1 MAIKFG
7 LTNTGYIAPTYAEW
21 LDDVED
27 DFRSR
32 FGDDIAITSNSN
44 FGILARILAWR
55 LTEISQQMEQVY
67 YSGFYSTA
75 NDSALDRLGANIG
88 VPRKVARPAHTDIK
102 IQTDGEY
109 LIQAGEQFETDDGI
123 VFDLTQDVVTT
134 QSTDGNWYG
143 TGTLESEETG
153 TMNNVEANTITVISN
168 PDDNVVSVTN
178 PKNVSDGQDDE
189 DDESYRNRLIMEN
202 TAKPGPTENG
212 IKSALSNLTGVR
224 EVSIVSNDT
233 DKVDS
238 YGNLPESI
246 HIYILGGNGQDIA
259 NTLIDCLPAGCVLN
273 GSQAVN
279 AIDMSGNEKT
289 IKFDFA
295 TDKPIYVKVNIQTN
309 DQWNADSGASQIK
322 EQIAQAISNL
332 NMGQKVFLTK
342 MYPIVYNI
350 DGVDE
355 ATISIGTSKSNLSS
369 SDITVE
375 RFEAP
380 SCDLQNIEVIV
391 NGQ

>member
-168 PDDNVVSVTN
+168 PDDNVLSVNN
-178 PKNVSDGQDDE
+178 PENVSDGQDDE

-246 HIYILGGNGQDIA
+246 HIYLLGGNGQDIA

-279 AIDMSGNEKT
+279 ATDMSGNEKT

-369 SDITVE
+369 SNITVE

-380 SCDLQNIEVIV
+380 SCDLQNIEVVV

>member
-7 LTNTGYIAPTYAEW
+7 LTNAGYIAPTYAEW

-168 PDDNVVSVTN
+168 PDDNILSVTN
-178 PKNVSDGQDDE
+178 PENVSDGQDDE
-189 DDESYRNRLIMEN
+189 DDESYRHRLIMEN
-202 TAKPGPTENG
+202 VAKTGPTENG

-233 DKVDS
+233 DTVDS
-238 YGNLPESI
+238 YGNLPESV
-246 HIYILGGNGQDIA
+246 HIYVLGGNEQDIA

-273 GSQAVN
+273 GSQAVD
-279 AIDMSGNEKT
+279 AIDTSGNKGT

-295 TDKPIYVKVNIQTN
+295 TDKPIYVKVNVQTN
-309 DQWNADSGASQIK
+309 DQWNADSGASQIE
-322 EQIAQAISNL
+322 EQIAQAISSL
-332 NMGQKVFLTK
+332 NMGQTVFLTK

-355 ATISIGTSKSNLSS
+355 VTISIGTSKSNLSS

-380 SCDLQNIEVIV
+380 SCDLQNIEVVV

>member
-123 VFDLTQDVVTT
+123 VFDLTQDVVTA

-168 PDDNVVSVTN
+168 PDDNILSVTN
-178 PKNVSDGQDDE
+178 PENVGDGQDDE

-233 DKVDS
+233 DAVDS

-246 HIYILGGNGQDIA
+246 HIYVLGGNGQDIA

-279 AIDMSGNEKT
+279 ATDMSGNEKT

-295 TDKPIYVKVNIQTN
+295 TDKPIYVKVDIKTN
-309 DQWNADSGASQIK
+309 DQWNADSGASQIE
-322 EQIAQAISNL
+322 EQIAQAISSL
-332 NMGQKVFLTK
+332 NMGQTVFLTK
-342 MYPIVYNI
+342 MYPIVYNV

-380 SCDLQNIEVIV
+380 SCDLQNIEVVV

>member
-109 LIQAGEQFETDDGI
+109 LVQAGEQFETDDGI
-123 VFDLTQDVVTT
+123 IFDLTQDVVTT

-168 PDDNVVSVTN
+168 PDDNVLSVTN
-178 PKNVSDGQDDE
+178 PENVSDGQDDE

-202 TAKPGPTENG
+202 VAKPGPTENG

-224 EVSIVSNDT
+224 EVSIVSNGT

-238 YGNLPESI
+238 YGNLPESV
-246 HIYILGGNGQDIA
+246 HIYLLGGNGQDIA

-279 AIDMSGNEKT
+279 AIDMSGNKKT

-295 TDKPIYVKVNIQTN
+295 TDKPIYVKVNVQTN
-309 DQWNADSGASQIK
+309 GQWNADSGASQIK

-332 NMGQKVFLTK
+332 NMGQTVFLTK

>member
-7 LTNTGYIAPTYAEW
+7 LTNTGYIAPTYSEW

-67 YSGFYSTA
+67 YSSFYSTA
-75 NDSALDRLGANIG
+75 TDSALDRLGANIG

-102 IQTDGEY
+102 IQTDGQY
-109 LIQAGEQFETDDGI
+109 LIQAGEQFETEDGI

-143 TGTLESEETG
+143 IGTVESEETG

-168 PDDNVVSVTN
+168 PDDNILSVTN
-178 PKNVSDGQDDE
+178 PEKASDGQDDE

-202 TAKPGPTENG
+202 AAKPGPTENG
-212 IKSALSNLTGVR
+212 IKSALSNLAGVR

-233 DKVDS
+233 DTVDS

-246 HIYILGGNGQDIA
+246 HIYVLGGNGQDIA
-259 NTLIDCLPAGCVLN
+259 NTLVDCLPAGCVLN

-279 AIDMSGNEKT
+279 ATDVSGNEKT

-295 TDKPIYVKVNIQTN
+295 TDKPIYVKVNVQTN

-322 EQIAQAISNL
+322 EQIAQAISSL

-342 MYPIVYNI
+342 LYPIVYSIN
-350 DGVDE
+350 GVDE
-355 ATISIGTSKSNLSS
+355 ATISIGTSKDDLSS

-380 SCDLQNIEVIV
+380 SCDLQNIEVVV

>member
-109 LIQAGEQFETDDGI
+109 LVQAGEQFETEDGI
-123 VFDLTQDVVTT
+123 VFNLTQDVVTT

-168 PDDNVVSVTN
+168 PDDNILSVTN
-178 PKNVSDGQDDE
+178 PENVSDGQDDE

-212 IKSALSNLTGVR
+212 IKSALLNLAGVR
-224 EVSIVSNDT
+224 EVGIVSNDT

-246 HIYILGGNGQDIA
+246 HIYLLGGNSQDIA
-259 NTLIDCLPAGCVLN
+259 DTLVNYLPAGCVLN
-273 GSQAVN
+273 GTQVVDAVD
-279 AIDMSGNEKT
+279 ISGNKRT

-295 TDKPIYVKVNIQTN
+295 TDKPVYVKVNVQTN
-309 DQWNADSGASQIK
+309 GQWNSDSGADQIK
-322 EQIAQAISNL
+322 EQISQAISSL
-332 NMGQKVFLTK
+332 DMGQTVFLTR

-355 ATISIGTSKSNLSS
+355 ATIDIGTSKDNLSS
-369 SDITVE
+369 NNITVE

-380 SCDLQNIEVIV
+380 SCDLQNIEVVV

>member
-32 FGDDIAITSNSN
+32 FGDDIALTSNSN

-75 NDSALDRLGANIG
+75 NGSALDRLGANIG

-102 IQTDGEY
+102 IKTDGQY
-109 LIQAGEQFETDDGI
+109 LIQAGEQFETEDGI
-123 VFDLTQDVVTT
+123 VFDLTQDVVTA

-143 TGTLESEETG
+143 TGTVESEEKG

-168 PDDNVVSVTN
+168 PDDNVLSVTN
-178 PKNVSDGQDDE
+178 PEKASDGQDDE

-212 IKSALSNLTGVR
+212 IKSALSNLTGVH

-233 DKVDS
+233 DTVDS
-238 YGNLPESI
+238 YGNLPESV
-246 HIYILGGNGQDIA
+246 HIYVLGGNRQDIA
-259 NTLIDCLPAGCVLN
+259 NTLINRLPAGCVLN

-279 AIDMSGNEKT
+279 ATDISGNQKT

-295 TDKPIYVKVNIQTN
+295 KDKPIYVKANVKTN
-309 DQWNADSGASQIK
+309 DKWNADSGASQI
-322 EQIAQAISNL
+322 QQQVAQFISSL
-332 NMGQKVFLTK
+332 DMGQTVFLTK
-342 MYPIVYNI
+342 MYPIVYSI

-355 ATISIGTSKSNLSS
+355 ATISIGTSQSNLSS

-380 SCDLQNIEVIV
+380 SCDLQNIEVVV

>member
-7 LTNTGYIAPTYAEW
+7 LTNRGYIAPTFAEW
-21 LDDVED
+21 LDDIED

-32 FGDDIAITSNSN
+32 FGDDIVITSNSN
-44 FGILARILAWR
+44 FGILARIFAWR
-55 LTEISQQMEQVY
+55 LTEISQQMEYVY
-67 YSGFYSTA
+67 NSGFYSTA
-75 NDSALDRLGANIG
+75 MDSALDRLGANIG

-102 IQTDGEY
+102 IQTDGQY

-123 VFDLTQDVVTT
+123 VFDLTQDVVTA

-168 PDDNVVSVTN
+168 PDDNILSVTN
-178 PKNVSDGQDDE
+178 PENASDGQDDE

-233 DKVDS
+233 DHVDM
-238 YGNLPESI
+238 YGNLPESV
-246 HIYILGGNGQDIA
+246 HIYILGGNKQDIA
-259 NTLIDCLPAGCVLN
+259 DTLVNRLPAGCVLN
-273 GSQAVN
+273 GSQVV
-279 AIDMSGNEKT
+279 DTVDVSGNKKT

-295 TDKPIYVKVNIQTN
+295 TDKPIFVKVNVKTN
-309 DQWNADSGASQIK
+309 DAWNVDSGASQI
-322 EQIAQAISNL
+322 QQQVAQFISSL
-332 NMGQKVFLTK
+332 DMGQTVFLTK
-342 MYPIVYNI
+342 MYPIVYSI

-355 ATISIGTSKSNLSS
+355 ATISIGTSQSNLSS

-380 SCDLQNIEVIV
+380 SCDLQNIEVVV

>member
-7 LTNTGYIAPTYAEW
+7 LTNRGYIAPTFAEW
-21 LDDVED
+21 LDDIED

-32 FGDDIAITSNSN
+32 FGDDIVITSNSN
-44 FGILARILAWR
+44 FGILARIFAWR
-55 LTEISQQMEQVY
+55 LTEISQQMEYVY
-67 YSGFYSTA
+67 NSGFYSTA
-75 NDSALDRLGANIG
+75 MDSALDRLGANIG

-102 IQTDGEY
+102 IQTDGQY

-123 VFDLTQDVVTT
+123 VFDLTQDVVTA

-168 PDDNVVSVTN
+168 PDDNILSVTN
-178 PKNVSDGQDDE
+178 PENASDGQDDE

-233 DKVDS
+233 DHVDM
-238 YGNLPESI
+238 YGNLPESV
-246 HIYILGGNGQDIA
+246 HIYILGGNKQDIA
-259 NTLIDCLPAGCVLN
+259 DTLVNRLPAGCVLN
-273 GSQAVN
+273 GSQVV
-279 AIDMSGNEKT
+279 DTVDVSGNKKT

-295 TDKPIYVKVNIQTN
+295 TDKPIFVKVNVKTN
-309 DQWNADSGASQIK
+309 DAWNVDSGASQI
-322 EQIAQAISNL
+322 QQQVAQFISSL
-332 NMGQKVFLTK
+332 DMGQTVFLTK
-342 MYPIVYNI
+342 MYPIVYSF

-355 ATISIGTSKSNLSS
+355 ATISIGTSQSNLSS

-380 SCDLQNIEVIV
+380 SCDLQNIEVVV

>member
-32 FGDDIAITSNSN
+32 FGDDIVITSNSN

-55 LTEISQQMEQVY
+55 LTEISQQMEMVY

-88 VPRKVARPAHTDIK
+88 VPRKVARPSHVDIK

-109 LIQAGEQFETDDGI
+109 LIQAGEKFETEDGI
-123 VFDLTQDVVTT
+123 VFDLTQDVVTA
-134 QSTDGNWYG
+134 QDTDGNWYG
-143 TGTLESEETG
+143 TGELESDETG
-153 TMNNVEANTITVISN
+153 EMNNVEANTITIISN
-168 PDDNVVSVTN
+168 PDDNVLSVTN
-178 PKNVSDGQDDE
+178 PNKASDGQDDE

-202 TAKPGPTENG
+202 AAKPGSTENG
-212 IKSALSNLTGVR
+212 IKSALYNLAGVR
-224 EVSIVSNDT
+224 EVSIVPNDT
-233 DKVDS
+233 DKIDS

-246 HIYILGGNGQDIA
+246 HIYVLGGNKQDIA
-259 NTLIDCLPAGCVLN
+259 DTLINRLAAGCVLN
-273 GSQAVN
+273 GSQVVD
-279 AIDMSGNEKT
+279 AIDVSGNKKT

-295 TDKPIYVKVNIQTN
+295 TDKPIYVKVNVQTN
-309 DQWNADSGASQIK
+309 DQWNNDSGADDIK
-322 EQIAQAISNL
+322 AQIAQAISSL
-332 NMGQKVFLTK
+332 DMGQTVFLTK
-342 MYPIVYNI
+342 MYPIVYNV

-355 ATISIGTSKSNLSS
+355 ATVEIGTSKDNLSS
-369 SDITVE
+369 NNITTE

-380 SCDLQNIEVIV
+380 SCDMQNIEVVV
-391 NGQ
+391 NG

>member
-168 PDDNVVSVTN
+168 PDDNVLSVTN
-178 PKNVSDGQDDE
+178 PENVSDGQDDE

-279 AIDMSGNEKT
+279 AIDMSGNEKI

-322 EQIAQAISNL
+322 EQIAQTISNL

-380 SCDLQNIEVIV
+380 SCDLQNIEVVV

>member
-1 MAIKFG
+1 MAIEFG
-7 LTNTGYIAPTYAEW
+7 LTNAGYIAPTYAEW
-21 LDDVED
+21 LDDLED

-32 FGDDIAITSNSN
+32 FGDDIALTSNSN
-44 FGILARILAWR
+44 FGILARVFAWR

-75 NDSALDRLGANIG
+75 SNSALDRLGANIG
-88 VPRKVARPAHTDIK
+88 VQRKVARPAHTNIT
-102 IQTDGEY
+102 IQTDGQY
-109 LIQAGEQFETDDGI
+109 LVQAGEQFETDDGI
-123 VFDLTQDVVTT
+123 VFDLTQDVVTA

-153 TMNNVEANTITVISN
+153 TMNNVEANTVTVISN
-168 PDDNVVSVTN
+168 PDDNILSVTN
-178 PKNVSDGQDDE
+178 PENASDGQDDE
-189 DDESYRNRLIMEN
+189 DDKSYRNRLIMEN

-233 DKVDS
+233 DTVDS
-238 YGNLPESI
+238 YGNLPESV
-246 HIYILGGNGQDIA
+246 HIYVLGGNGQDIA
-259 NTLIDCLPAGCVLN
+259 NELIDCLPAGCVLN

-279 AIDMSGNEKT
+279 ATDMSGNEKT

-295 TDKPIYVKVNIQTN
+295 TDKPIYVKVNVKTN
-309 DQWNADSGASQIK
+309 DQWNADSGASQI
-322 EQIAQAISNL
+322 QQQVAQFISSL
-332 NMGQKVFLTK
+332 DMGQTVFLTK
-342 MYPIVYNI
+342 MYPIVYSI

-355 ATISIGTSKSNLSS
+355 ATISIGTSQSNLSS

-380 SCDLQNIEVIV
+380 SCDLQNIEVVV

>member
-246 HIYILGGNGQDIA
+246 HIYLLGGNRQDIA

-380 SCDLQNIEVIV
+380 SCDLQNIEVVV

>member
-7 LTNTGYIAPTYAEW
+7 LTNRGYIAPTFAEW
-21 LDDVED
+21 LDDIED

-32 FGDDIAITSNSN
+32 FGDDIVITSNSN
-44 FGILARILAWR
+44 FGILARIFAWR
-55 LTEISQQMEQVY
+55 LTEISQQMEYVY
-67 YSGFYSTA
+67 NSGFYSTA
-75 NDSALDRLGANIG
+75 MDSALDRLGANIG

-102 IQTDGEY
+102 IQTDGQY

-123 VFDLTQDVVTT
+123 VFDLTQDVVTA

-168 PDDNVVSVTN
+168 PDDNILSVTN
-178 PKNVSDGQDDE
+178 PENASDGQDDE

-233 DKVDS
+233 DHVDM
-238 YGNLPESI
+238 YGNLPESV
-246 HIYILGGNGQDIA
+246 HIYILGGNKQDIA
-259 NTLIDCLPAGCVLN
+259 DTLVNRLPAGCVLN
-273 GSQAVN
+273 GSQVV
-279 AIDMSGNEKT
+279 DTVDVSGNKKT

-295 TDKPIYVKVNIQTN
+295 TDKPIFVKVNV
-309 DQWNADSGASQIK
+309 SHS
-322 EQIAQAISNL
+322 L
-332 NMGQKVFLTK
+332 
-342 MYPIVYNI
+342 
-350 DGVDE
+350 
-355 ATISIGTSKSNLSS
+355 
-369 SDITVE
+369 
-375 RFEAP
+375 
-380 SCDLQNIEVIV
+380 
-391 NGQ
+391 

>member
-1 MAIKFG
+1 MAIEFG
-7 LTNTGYIAPTYAEW
+7 LTNAGYIAPTYAEW

-55 LTEISQQMEQVY
+55 LTEMSQQMEQVY

-102 IQTDGEY
+102 IQTDGQY
-109 LIQAGEQFETDDGI
+109 LVQAGEQFETDDGI
-123 VFDLTQDVVTT
+123 VFDLTQDVLTA

-153 TMNNVEANTITVISN
+153 TMNNVEANTITVVSN
-168 PDDNVVSVTN
+168 PDDNILSVTN
-178 PKNVSDGQDDE
+178 PENVSDGQDDE

-202 TAKPGPTENG
+202 TAKPEPTENG
-212 IKSALSNLTGVR
+212 IKSALLNLAGVR

-233 DKVDS
+233 DAVDS

-246 HIYILGGNGQDIA
+246 HIYVLGGNGQDIA

-279 AIDMSGNEKT
+279 ATDISGSEKT

-295 TDKPIYVKVNIQTN
+295 TDKPIYVKVNVQTN
-309 DQWNADSGASQIK
+309 DQWNADSGASQI
-322 EQIAQAISNL
+322 QQQVAQFISGL
-332 NMGQKVFLTK
+332 DMGQTVFLTK
-342 MYPIVYNI
+342 MYPIVYSI

-355 ATISIGTSKSNLSS
+355 ATISIGTSKDNLSS

-375 RFEAP
+375 HFEAP
-380 SCDLQNIEVIV
+380 SCDLQNIEVVV

>member
-1 MAIKFG
+1 MAIEFG

-75 NDSALDRLGANIG
+75 TDSALDRLGANIG

-102 IQTDGEY
+102 IQTNGEY
-109 LIQAGEQFETDDGI
+109 LIQAGEKFETEDGI

-134 QSTDGNWYG
+134 QSPDGNWYG

-153 TMNNVEANTITVISN
+153 TMNNVPANTITVISN
-168 PDDNVVSVTN
+168 PDDNILSVTN
-178 PKNVSDGQDDE
+178 PESASDGQDDE
-189 DDESYRNRLIMEN
+189 DDESYRQRLIMEN
-202 TAKPGPTENG
+202 VAKSGPTENG
-212 IKSALSNLTGVR
+212 IKSALSNLAGVR

-233 DKVDS
+233 DTVDS
-238 YGNLPESI
+238 YGNLPESV
-246 HIYILGGNGQDIA
+246 HIYVLGGNEQDIA
-259 NTLIDCLPAGCVLN
+259 NTLINCLPAGCVLN
-273 GSQAVN
+273 GSQAVE
-279 AIDMSGNEKT
+279 AIDTSGNKKT

-295 TDKPIYVKVNIQTN
+295 TDKPIYVKVNVQTN
-309 DQWNADSGASQIK
+309 DQWNADSGASQIE
-322 EQIAQAISNL
+322 EQIAQAISSL

-342 MYPIVYNI
+342 LYPIVYNI

-355 ATISIGTSKSNLSS
+355 ATISIGTSQSNLSS

-380 SCDLQNIEVIV
+380 SCDLQNIEVVV

>member
-1 MAIKFG
+1 MAIEFG
-7 LTNTGYIAPTYAEW
+7 LTNAGYIAPTYAEW

-55 LTEISQQMEQVY
+55 LTEMSQQMEQVY

-102 IQTDGEY
+102 IQTDGQY
-109 LIQAGEQFETDDGI
+109 LVQAGEQFETNDGI
-123 VFDLTQDVVTT
+123 VFDLTQDVVTA

-168 PDDNVVSVTN
+168 PDDNILLVTN
-178 PKNVSDGQDDE
+178 PENVSDGQDDE

-212 IKSALSNLTGVR
+212 VKSALLNLTGVR

-233 DKVDS
+233 DAVDS

-246 HIYILGGNGQDIA
+246 HIYVLGGNGQDIA

-279 AIDMSGNEKT
+279 ATDMSGSEKT

-295 TDKPIYVKVNIQTN
+295 TDKPIYAKVNIQTN
-309 DQWNADSGASQIK
+309 DQWNADSGASQIE
-322 EQIAQAISNL
+322 EQIAQAISSL
-332 NMGQKVFLTK
+332 NMGQTVFLTK
-342 MYPIVYNI
+342 MYPIVYSI

-355 ATISIGTSKSNLSS
+355 ATISIGTSKDNLSS
-369 SDITVE
+369 SDITLE

-380 SCDLQNIEVIV
+380 SCDLQNIEVVV
-391 NGQ
+391 NGK

>member
-134 QSTDGNWYG
+134 QSKDGNWYG

-168 PDDNVVSVTN
+168 PDDNVLSVTN
-178 PKNVSDGQDDE
+178 PKNVNDGQDDE

-202 TAKPGPTENG
+202 VAKPGPTENG
-212 IKSALSNLTGVR
+212 IKSALSDLTGVR

-233 DKVDS
+233 DKVDP
-238 YGNLPESI
+238 YGNLPESV
-246 HIYILGGNGQDIA
+246 HIYLLGGNGQDIA
-259 NTLIDCLPAGCVLN
+259 DALVNCLPAGCVLN

-332 NMGQKVFLTK
+332 NMGQTVFLTK

-369 SDITVE
+369 SNITVE

-380 SCDLQNIEVIV
+380 SCDLQNIEVVV